1 MLPVNCSEWRS
12 DNFLFKMRRL
22 EENNWNGNGLINK
35 GDNFED
41 YIEEVR
47 ELNMIQDHRG
57 HHKTEKDLWCT
68 ISHFLKI
75 ENVYQRVSLIKRSKI
90 KSRMFIIWCLYRAPC
105 VFLNQQCTHG
115 TNQGKGP

>member
-1 MLPVNCSEWRS
+1 MNGEVIIF
-12 DNFLFKMRRL
+12 FLKWDDLKKIIETETRRRL
-22 EENNWNGNGLINK
+22 GLINK

-47 ELNMIQDHRG
+47 ELNMIQAHRG

-105 VFLNQQCTHG
+105 VFVNQQCTHG